1 MKKLVFVLF
10 ILAIFSFGAQTLA
23 QSKVDSLKI
32 DSVVFV
38 KQAAPDTAWPSN
50 DEPYIYPNPFSN
62 VIHFNIPGEGKTEV
76 KIFDL
81 FSGRIVYDKSFE
93 QKETLDTKNWRGK
106 QFVVYMKRY
115 DYDGNFRGTLP
126 RVMLYRH

>member
-1 MKKLVFVLF
+1 M
-10 ILAIFSFGAQTLA
+10 
-23 QSKVDSLKI
+23 
-32 DSVVFV
+32 VFV